1 MYQPSVGY
9 PIAMPPLHAHFIDRL
24 VLLTG
29 FLSGFAL
36 YPYIYQVLFQGVD
49 NNLSTITLLLILCNN
64 VVWIAYALHR
74 LLFSLFIASVL
85 TLLAAFMLLI
95 I

>member
-1 MYQPSVGY
+1 
-9 PIAMPPLHAHFIDRL
+9 MPPLHTHFIDRL
-24 VLLTG
+24 ALLTG

-49 NNLSTITLLLILCNN
+49 NNLSTVTLLLILCNN
-64 VVWIAYALHR
+64 VVWIAYSLHR
-74 LLFSLFIASVL
+74 ILVSLFIASSLSLV
-85 TLLAAFMLLI
+85 AAFTLLI